1 MARLAGAR
9 LTLRREAPE
18 APGEPPD
25 DCATLPIEC
34 NGQQLGSLFYPPSG
48 LVSEAEE
55 CLGAMRALLEYAA
68 HRELAVSDFADQLLV
83 NYEELNM
90 LYNLLPAIAS
100 KIDERDIG
108 QILVHEAAVML
119 DCSRVSLLVL
129 DEDNAH
135 LRVLASVGL
144 PKEAQAVR
152 IPVHDSVAGR
162 VLTEGKPF
170 SIEDICQRP
179 DLAELSVGT
188 YETTTFAVIRVPM
201 RARGEPI
208 GVLAATER
216 QGGGEFTARDFKL
229 LEGLSSMGA
238 ASLMHCRLH
247 TTTRRQMI
255 GTIRALAAAVDAKD
269 RYTHDH
275 SSRVS
280 RLCLAMGGMMGIDDA
295 EMLREIE
302 LAGLLHDI
310 GKIGVPDTILLK
322 ADRLTN
328 EEYEVVKTHARI
340 GASIASQVK
349 GLQRVTEA
357 ILHHH
362 ERWDGR
368 GYPQGLAGKDIPQMA
383 RMIAVADTYDSITSD
398 RAYRKG
404 TDNATA
410 LQEIHAHAGSQFD
423 PEVVAA
429 LQVAFDD
436 PGVALLDALE
446 Q

>member
-1 MARLAGAR
+1 MARLAGAE
-9 LTLRREAPE
+9 LTLGMAEGESAV
-18 APGEPPD
+18 PGMHV
-25 DCATLPIEC
+25 ASLPIEC
-34 NGQQLGSLFYPPSG
+34 NGQPLGALFCPDPA
-48 LVSEAEE
+48 VAPDARE
-55 CLGAMRALLEYAA
+55 CLGAMRSVLEYAA
-68 HRELAVSDFADQLLV
+68 HRELAVTDFADQLLV

-108 QILVHEAAVML
+108 NILVREAAELL

-129 DEDNAH
+129 DEDKTH
-135 LRVLASVGL
+135 LRVLASLGL
-144 PKEAQAVR
+144 PKEAQEVR
-152 IPVHDSVAGR
+152 IPVHESVAGR

-170 SIEDICQRP
+170 AIEDICQRP
-179 DLAELSVGT
+179 DLAELSVGS
-188 YETTTFAVIRVPM
+188 YQTTTFAVIRVPM

-208 GVLAATER
+208 GILAATER
-216 QGGGEFTARDFKL
+216 SARGEFAARDFKL

-247 TTTRRQMI
+247 TAIRRQMI

-275 SSRVS
+275 SNRVS
-280 RLCLAMGGMMGIDDA
+280 RLCVAMGGMMGIDNADT
-295 EMLREIE
+295 LREIE

-310 GKIGVPDTILLK
+310 GKIGISDTILLK
-322 ADRLTN
+322 SADLTHD
-328 EEYEVVKTHARI
+328 EYELIKAHTRI
-340 GASIASQVK
+340 GASIVRQVK
-349 GLQRVTEA
+349 GLQNVAEA

-362 ERWDGR
+362 ERWDGQ
-368 GYPQGLAGKDIPQMA
+368 GYPKGLAGSAIPLMA

-404 TDNATA
+404 ADNGTA
-410 LQEIHAHAGSQFD
+410 MQELHAHAGNQFD

-429 LQVAFDD
+429 LQAVYDD
-436 PGVALLDALE
+436 PGVALFDTLE
-446 Q
+446 S